1 MVDEQSLEAR
11 MQKSI
16 ETLRKDFTKLRTGIA
31 SPAMLDNVFVDYY
44 GTRTPLPQVAAISI
58 PEPRTL
64 AIKPWEKGLMQ
75 AIEKAIQVSDLGI
88 NPVNDG
94 TFIRLNLPVLT
105 GDRRKELA
113 KTARK
118 DGEEAKVAI
127 RNIRRDENEHQK
139 KINKDAG
146 ASEDDLKG
154 QLDIVQKITDKF
166 TTLIDQIVAEKEKDI
181 MTV

>member
-16 ETLRKDFTKLRTGIA
+16 EQLRKDFTKLRTGIA

-44 GTRTPLPQVAAISI
+44 GTKTPLPQVAAISI

-75 AIEKAIQVSDLGI
+75 AIEKAIQISDLGI

-94 TFIRLNLPVLT
+94 TYIRLNLPVLT

-127 RNIRRDENEHQK
+127 SNIRRDENENQK
-139 KINKDAG
+139 KLNKDAG

-154 QLDIVQKITDKF
+154 QLEIVQKITDKF
-166 TTLIDQIVAEKEKDI
+166 TTLIDKVVAEKEKDI